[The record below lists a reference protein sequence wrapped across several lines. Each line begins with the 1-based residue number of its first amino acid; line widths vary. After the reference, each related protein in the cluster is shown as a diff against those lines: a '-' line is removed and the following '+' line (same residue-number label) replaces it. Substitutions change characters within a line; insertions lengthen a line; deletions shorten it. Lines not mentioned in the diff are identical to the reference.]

1 MGWTP
6 KNDCLHYLSYT
17 NLYQNKKPKHS
28 KRGISSI
35 VPSLYDPIGL
45 IQPYIVEGKILLQ
58 KTWCYRDEKDQALQW
73 DDPLPKH
80 LEEDFIKWTSLLKD
94 VSTSKFPRYL
104 FTELD

>member
-1 MGWTP
+1 M
-6 KNDCLHYLSYT
+6 
-17 NLYQNKKPKHS
+17 
-28 KRGISSI
+28 
-35 VPSLYDPIGL
+35 
-45 IQPYIVEGKILLQ
+45 EGKILLQ

-104 FTELD
+104 FTELDYRLIEERCISMHSVMLGYIAMDVQYTLDIAA